1 MDVDS
6 WCECHYNFY
15 IQLYRLRSYR
25 YECKGG
31 RIALHRSVDWHKI
44 DSQKELSILAV
55 RTLNEGWLEKK
66 TIEMLLLSQRP
77 SHTVYLLLMVCV
89 MWICIADLCLLG
101 IIYVID
107 IDILCYRRCKVKGNS
122 FFFRGVYFGH
132 RPTLISWVPLS
143 IKLYL

>member
-1 MDVDS
+1 
-6 WCECHYNFY
+6 
-15 IQLYRLRSYR
+15 
-25 YECKGG
+25 
-31 RIALHRSVDWHKI
+31 LHRSVDWHKI

-107 IDILCYRRCKVKGNS
+107 IDIL
-122 FFFRGVYFGH
+122 
-132 RPTLISWVPLS
+132 
-143 IKLYL
+143 